1 MSFEMPVD
9 AVGLDWKLP
18 PQRVQDCCKI
28 GSILPIS
35 LSCVSVLWASAKR
48 YLLMGAPFLSL
59 SLSLFVLAQVYTP
72 FQFWFHIL
80 TSQYAKSPV
89 AQMTTGLE

>member
-48 YLLMGAPFLSL
+48 YLLMGVPFLSF
-59 SLSLFVLAQVYTP
+59 SFPFLFWRRCTLP
-72 FQFWFHIL
+72 FSSGSTF
-80 TSQYAKSPV
+80 
-89 AQMTTGLE
+89 